1 MADGG
6 RDSGSGTGG
15 KAAGLSALLRIP
27 SETLNGEQ
35 AVGTPEPH
43 EKDDRSVR
51 PYGARGARILGTGS
65 YFPGEPVSN
74 EEVVAAIGGELTT
87 SEWIESHTGI
97 VSRHWAPSEMA
108 TSDLAAQAGLS
119 ALQAAGL
126 DASDLGHIL
135 LCSTTADW
143 TSPAA
148 ANRVQNLIGASCPAE
163 DKQVACASWL
173 FGLDHA
179 ARLCATDSGP
189 VLVIGA
195 DIKSRFVALDDYR
208 LRPVFADGAG
218 AVVLGAGG
226 NDGQGLLTVRLLS
239 DGSRVMNLYT
249 PAGGSHLPASENTVA
264 DGLHFVHME
273 VSGKEIAQ
281 HAVEIMAGSVRS
293 VLDEVG
299 WGLDDVDHFVGHQAN
314 LAILKGL
321 MKELDVGP
329 ERWPITI
336 DRTGNTVSATLP
348 CTLDMV
354 SRDGRV
360 RPGDRIILTTAGAGY
375 SGGAAAYLVP
385 S

>member
-1 MADGG
+1 MKASDASSQV
-6 RDSGSGTGG
+6 DDLCALSGVPSGERYGNQ
-15 KAAGLSALLRIP
+15 ALGVP
-27 SETLNGEQ
+27 ETKE
-35 AVGTPEPH
+35 VVP
-43 EKDDRSVR
+43 RVVR

-74 EEVVAAIGGELTT
+74 DDVVAAIGGELTT

-97 VSRHWAPSEMA
+97 VSRHWAPSEIA
-108 TSDLAAQAGLS
+108 TSDLAAEAGLA
-119 ALQAAGL
+119 ALKAAGL
-126 DASDLGHIL
+126 HASELGRIL

-148 ANRVQNLIGASCPAE
+148 ANRVQHLIGASCPAE

-218 AVVLGAGG
+218 AVVLGAGVD
-226 NDGQGLLTVRLLS
+226 DGQGLLTVRLVS
-239 DGSRVMNLYT
+239 DGSRAMNLYT
-249 PAGGSHLPASENTVA
+249 PAGGSHLPASQGTVA
-264 DGLHFVHME
+264 EGLHFVHMA
-273 VSGKEIAQ
+273 VSGREIME
-281 HAVEIMAGSVRS
+281 HAIEIMAGSVRS

-299 WGLDDVDHFVGHQAN
+299 WGLEDVDHFVGHQAN

-321 MKELDVGP
+321 MRELEVGP

-336 DRTGNTVSATLP
+336 DHTGNTVSATLP

-360 RPGDRIILTTAGAGY
+360 RPGDRIIMTTAGAGY